1 MRPISL
7 LILVAI
13 VGGGAYVF
21 FFKPEW
27 IGMAKKKAEEAI
39 REHVEG
45 YGPAKS
51 PREACEQFLK
61 AVQARN
67 YKAAAVYSTKD
78 YADKLIKS
86 HDGARSLGKAIDN
99 VNSYLDDKG
108 FNADKSI
115 HLLLLLDPF
124 PAAYLKI
131 GDVKEIKGKNEEK
144 SKQMGVFVF
153 TPPTMT
159 EAYNP
164 NELKGLD
171 QKLFFAF
178 PNALGAPSLGAH
190 EIKSEG
196 EGTAKVWKID
206 FQVPQ
211 QVHNGIEYF
220 NSHYKSYVVGLDNL
234 RGQLRQDR
242 ILKDKVAPALLS
254 VLTDSK

>member
-1 MRPISL
+1 
-7 LILVAI
+7 
-13 VGGGAYVF
+13 
-21 FFKPEW
+21 
-27 IGMAKKKAEEAI
+27 

-86 HDGARSLGKAIDN
+86 HDGAKSPGNANDN
-99 VNSYLDDKG
+99 WKIYPHDKQ
-108 FNADKSI
+108 FNTEKSTQ
-115 HLLLLLDPF
+115 LLLLLDPF

-131 GDVKEIKGKNEEK
+131 GEVKEIKGKNEEK

-153 TPPTMT
+153 TPPTMK
-159 EAYNP
+159 EGYNP
-164 NELKGLD
+164 NGLKGLD
-171 QKLFFAF
+171 QKLFFVF
-178 PNALGAPSLGAH
+178 PNALGAPSPGAH

-196 EGTAKVWKID
+196 EGETKIWKID
-206 FQVPQ
+206 FQVSQ
-211 QVHNGIEYF
+211 QVHDGIEYF
-220 NSHYKSYVVGLDNL
+220 NSHYKSYVAGLDNF

-242 ILKDKVAPALLS
+242 ILKDKVAPDLLL